1 MHRLPEYRRRTPT
14 VFIRQLQYLVTLA
27 RERHFGRAADACNV
41 SQPTLSGALRSIEQE
56 FGMVIVLRGRRFQ
69 GFTPEGERVLAWARR
84 VLADCEGL
92 RQEALGSERNPAGLL
107 RIGAIPTTQPL
118 LPLLTAEC
126 MQRYGQLRHEIHTL
140 PSSVILRGLNEFEL
154 DIGMSYLEDER
165 LASFGTVPL
174 FRERYVLVARDDAMF
189 HGRAS
194 IDWDE
199 AARLPLCLLTREMQ
213 CRRGIDAAFARAGH
227 DVQPC
232 VETDSMLGLY
242 AHVRCAGL
250 YGVVPHS
257 VLCLLEMRQ
266 EITAIPLLPELGRD
280 IGLVLP
286 MREPRPPLVEAALT
300 AFRAIDLQRRVDAL
314 LAAPD

>member
-1 MHRLPEYRRRTPT
+1 M
-14 VFIRQLQYLVTLA
+14 FIRQLHYLVTLA
-27 RERHFGRAADACNV
+27 RERHFGRAAEACNV

-56 FGMVIVLRGRRFQ
+56 FGMVIVQRGRRFQ

-92 RQEALGSERNPAGLL
+92 RQEALGCERDPAGLL

-126 MQRYGQLRHEIHTL
+126 LQRHGRLRHEIHTL
-140 PSSVILRGLNEFEL
+140 PATAILRGLKEFDL
-154 DIGMSYLEDER
+154 DIGMSYLEDDR
-165 LASFGTVPL
+165 LAAFHTVPL

-189 HGRAS
+189 AGQSA
-194 IDWDE
+194 IDWKD
-199 AARLPLCLLTREMQ
+199 AARLPLCLLTRDMQ
-213 CRRGIDAAFARAGH
+213 CRRGIDAAFARAGE

-266 EITAIPLLPELGRD
+266 EITAIPLLPELKRD

-286 MREPRPPLVEAALT
+286 MRKPRPPLVEAAL
-300 AFRAIDLQRRVDAL
+300 AGFRAIDLQHRVDAL
-314 LAAPD
+314 LSMP